1 MTWLSKKDPYPAHY
15 EEYVGRKH
23 GYTLRVRGPRGGSV
37 YKWTIERVE
46 PGTQAH
52 LACAHGTSV
61 TRDMAQHVAERRA
74 EHLHEQR
81 QPS

>member
-1 MTWLSKKDPYPAHY
+1 MKWIEKKNTYPAHY

-23 GYTLRVRGPRGGSV
+23 SYTLRVRGPRGGSV
-37 YKWTIERVE
+37 YNWTVERVE

-52 LACAHGTSV
+52 FECAHGTSV
-61 TRDMAQHVAERRA
+61 TWDIAQRVAEYRA
-74 EHLHEQR
+74 AQLHELR